1 MEAPQTLRDLRPQD
15 TGISAARPAAGVGV
29 GPGQLGTRPRRL
41 GASRCPRRRAAR
53 RALQRLPPPQAAG
66 SPRCRWMQEVT
77 ATEKPFVPPRGSGG
91 GARRPVFTPIGWTRK
106 RHRQTTP
113 RITHAFACGRL
124 LGSAANGGVDPGP
137 ARSTAAA
144 PGVTGRLEIVLKGL
158 AATMSLDPGFID
170 GGSSPVLPAGIAGPH
185 GPRRG
190 PGWGSM
196 PRPSRST
203 GMERSMA
210 SALPHGAR
218 VPTLGSRPMPCAGVR
233 PNRLSWTT
241 LQPTS
246 RTPV

>member
-1 MEAPQTLRDLRPQD
+1 MDAGGHRDREAVRSAQ
-15 TGISAARPAAGVGV
+15 GIRRGRAPPGFYPHRMDSEAASADDPTDHTCVRMWP
-29 GPGQLGTRPRRL
+29 TFRIRRE
-41 GASRCPRRRAAR
+41 R
-53 RALQRLPPPQAAG
+53 
-66 SPRCRWMQEVT
+66 
-77 ATEKPFVPPRGSGG
+77 
-91 GARRPVFTPIGWTRK
+91 
-106 RHRQTTP
+106 
-113 RITHAFACGRL
+113 
-124 LGSAANGGVDPGP
+124 GVDPGP

-210 SALPHGAR
+210 SALPPGAR